1 MKNIV
6 KYQRNKIKTGF
17 DMTNYFRNNG
27 RRTHFNDNESQI
39 LRLSIK
45 KGIVDVR
52 PFSEHAYSVGI
63 SYSQHIERKKEQN
76 HIIKV

>member
-1 MKNIV
+1 MENNIV
-6 KYQRNKIKTGF
+6 KYKLNKIKTGF

-27 RRTHFNDNESQI
+27 RRTHFNDNESRI

-45 KGIVDVR
+45 KGIVDAQ

-63 SYSQHIERKKEQN
+63 SYSQPIERKEAKSYN
-76 HIIKV
+76 